1 VDFGSLRFEPATDH
15 LDLVAAPVGRAM
27 QAIDAAEIRVAA
39 IDPSVADTAAFCER
53 YAVGLEQGA
62 NCVVI
67 EARRGDTVRYAACMI
82 RSSDRIDVNGT
93 VRRHLD
99 AKKASFAAR
108 EATTSATGMEYGGI
122 TPLGLPGGWP
132 LLVDV
137 AVASAE
143 WLVIGSGLR
152 ESKLLVPGRLLA
164 CLPGAEVMPIAKR
177 PDPRP

>member
-1 VDFGSLRFEPATDH
+1 MDFGSLHFEPAADH

-53 YAVGLEQGA
+53 YAVALEHGA

-67 EARRGDTVRYAACMI
+67 EARRGDTARYAACLI

-108 EATTSATGMEYGGI
+108 EAATGATGMEHGGI
-122 TPLGLPGGWP
+122 TPLGLPGGWHCSSTTRSP
-132 LLVDV
+132 PPSGSS
-137 AVASAE
+137 SAAGCAAPSC
-143 WLVIGSGLR
+143 WSPDAF
-152 ESKLLVPGRLLA
+152 SHPCLA
-164 CLPGAEVMPIAKR
+164 QK
-177 PDPRP
+177 